1 VSNPET
7 IRVLGWCL
15 LHFVWQGAVLALI
28 LSVVLSRLSSARA
41 RYASAVCVLGAMMI
55 APFVTFAILLQP
67 AESVGQFTIAG
78 LGEVRDGLEAVQLT
92 TAAPD
97 AGSFLPFSS
106 RVLSI
111 DWMSYAVFAWFVG
124 VYMFTLRTLGGWMLI
139 MRFRRQRAEP
149 IAGDLLEICLALQ
162 RRIGVSQAVRYV
174 CSKAAET
181 PAVLGWLKPVVVLPL
196 SALAGLSAWQVEA
209 IVAHELAHIKRWD
222 ILVNGLQI
230 VAETLLFYHPA
241 VWWVNRL
248 IRNEREHCCDDVAVE
263 VCGNAR
269 EYARALALLEESRST
284 SVWALAATG
293 GVLSWRIGRLLGLS
307 GAARSMSTAGLAALG
322 GLCAAGL
329 LMAGTTAAQLQS
341 VATVGTPVA
350 TIAPIAPITP
360 APLLSVA
367 PVKPIAPLAAE
378 VIHTHMHLAR
388 LEATDAAG
396 RRSKES
402 VPQNAG
408 SQEGGSYIAGLQS
421 AGLTNLTVDE
431 IIALKIQGVTPEFV
445 RQIKAVGL
453 DARNSEFVS
462 LKIHDVTPEYVHAL
476 AAAGLA
482 NLRVH
487 DYLAAKIQ
495 GITPEFVQAIRG
507 HGFKDLT
514 LRQLIA
520 LKMAGIS

>member
-28 LSVVLSRLSSARA
+28 LSVVLSRLSSTRA
-41 RYASAVCVLGAMMI
+41 RYASAVCVLAAMMI
-55 APFVTFAILLQP
+55 APLVTFAILLQP
-67 AESVGQFTIAG
+67 AESAGQFTIAG
-78 LGEVRDGLEAVQLT
+78 LGEVRDGLEAVQRM

-97 AGSFLPFSS
+97 AGAFRPFSS
-106 RVLSI
+106 RVLTI

-139 MRFRRQRAEP
+139 MRLRRQRAEP
-149 IAGDLLEICLALQ
+149 IAGDLLETCLALQ
-162 RRIGVSQAVRYV
+162 RRLGISRAVRYV

-222 ILVNGLQI
+222 ILVNALQI

-263 VCGNAR
+263 ACGNAR

-293 GVLSWRIGRLLGLS
+293 GVLSSRIGRLLGLS
-307 GAARSMSTAGLAALG
+307 GAARSMSAAGLTALG

-341 VATVGTPVA
+341 AATVETPVA
-350 TIAPIAPITP
+350 TIAPITP
-360 APLLSVA
+360 APLLSVT
-367 PVKPIAPLAAE
+367 PVRPIAPLAAE
-378 VIHTHMHLAR
+378 AIHSHMHLAR
-388 LEATDAAG
+388 LAATDAAG
-396 RRSKES
+396 RRSKEP

-408 SQEGGSYIAGLQS
+408 SEEGGSYIAGLQS

-445 RQIKAVGL
+445 RQMKAAGL
-453 DARNSEFVS
+453 DASNSEFVS
-462 LKIHDVTPEYVHAL
+462 LRIHDVTPEYVRAL
-476 AAAGLA
+476 AAAGLG

-495 GITPEFVQAIRG
+495 GVTPEFVQAIRS

-514 LRQLIA
+514 LGQLIA